1 MRIER
6 ETKVVNKYISDDGR
20 TFESEEECLK
30 WENHITYLKKKMD
43 EIPRIVVAESG
54 SMGLPDTSDENILW
68 VVKPRDKKDI
78 EIINAYCNEVYNSF
92 LNLEEADIRK
102 SVAIRFG
109 YDEMYIEVYVL
120 DDILYTIH
128 ELYHNVDKRL
138 NAMITEEKKESEH

>member
-6 ETKVVNKYISDDGR
+6 E
-20 TFESEEECLK
+20 
-30 WENHITYLKKKMD
+30 
-43 EIPRIVVAESG
+43 
-54 SMGLPDTSDENILW
+54 
-68 VVKPRDKKDI
+68 
-78 EIINAYCNEVYNSF
+78 NAYCNEVYNSF

-120 DDILYTIH
+120 DDVLYTIH

-138 NAMITEEKKESEH
+138 NAMITEEKK